1 MKQAYSI
8 RALFL
13 TAAFSLAG
21 IANAADWQVGDASKI
36 EFSFTQQGTKYT
48 GRFEDFTAAISL
60 DPANIEAG
68 SISGIVQ
75 MNSVNTRDYDR
86 DASLADV
93 DWFDSENHPEAT
105 FESSSIAAGEDGQYD
120 AEGTLTIKGT
130 SRPAT
135 MSFTLDTS
143 NPTAVFTGSLRINR
157 FSYKI
162 GDGWNDTSWIG
173 QYVDVN
179 IELDLNP

>member
-1 MKQAYSI
+1 MQ
-8 RALFL
+8 REVV
-13 TAAFSLAG
+13 AAPAH
-21 IANAADWQVGDASKI
+21 WQVGDASKI

-48 GRFEDFTAAISL
+48 GRFETFTAAISL
-60 DPANIEAG
+60 DPENIEAG
-68 SISGIVQ
+68 SINGVVQ
-75 MNSVNTRDYDR
+75 TGSVNTRDYDR

-93 DWFDSENHPEAT
+93 DWLDSDNYPEAT
-105 FESSSIAAGEDGQYD
+105 FESSSIAASEDGGYD
-120 AEGTLTIKGT
+120 AEGTLTIKGN

-135 MSFTLDTS
+135 MNFTLDTS
-143 NPTAVFTGSLRINR
+143 NPTAVFSGSLRINR

-179 IELDLNP
+179 IELDLNQ